1 MMIAGAQKR
10 MDASKSTSLCIILL
24 ACVHTAFSQIT
35 VQGTITNQGAEPVPN
50 ALVEFVNQ
58 ADSTQKYVSTTNARG
73 QYSIQLILTG
83 VEPSPNQPPNDFS
96 LYQNYPNPFN
106 PSTIIT
112 YELQKS
118 GKIRLEI
125 YNVLGQKI
133 KTLINGFQDNLLGRI
148 SWDGTDDSGRGVPA
162 GVYLYSLNANG
173 SRITKKMLLLDGQS
187 RSILDH
193 AFSLQKGTGKSARQ
207 NRVMSDPFLWRVSC
221 ENIIK
226 YEQPNTFIRRD
237 TMLNV
242 KVLKIAKD
250 IDGNIYRTVKIGKQW
265 WMAENLRVTHYR
277 NGDDITYRSSSDP
290 FYNTSGTFTDRY
302 GDPGLISSYG
312 MSYNWYAI
320 VDNRNLAPAGWHV
333 ASVAEWRTMIEYLD
347 GMQAAGGKLK
357 ETGTEHW
364 HDPNTGATNESGF
377 SARGGDRINVMGNY
391 NELRNNAYFW
401 TPEKEIPTL
410 FSNST
415 AIDIRDLL
423 EQYGLSVRCVEDP
436 TYPVASFTVAPL
448 LGPLATDFHFDAS
461 SVSDAQDSSSLLQV
475 RWDWDNDGIWDTPFS
490 THKTAS
496 YKFSS
501 LGGKTIKLE
510 VMDTNGLIE
519 STTRQIFVLSDSSD
533 HPTVKDVDG
542 NTYRV
547 VRIGRQWWMAEN
559 YKVAHYRNGDAI
571 PNVTE
576 SAWRDLQSGA
586 CCVYLDDRPI
596 HDYSYLAVYGRLYNW
611 YAAVDKRGLA
621 PDGWHIPSQAE
632 WQELIDYLGGEQVA
646 GGKLKETGLAHWHS
660 PNTGATNESGFSA
673 LGSGYRGY
681 SGYSDGLESSV
692 RFMCLTERSESG
704 IFWWSLDY
712 YSANIKTV
720 SNAYTKQYGYAIR
733 CCSY

>member
-1 MMIAGAQKR
+1 MITKAKKR
-10 MDASKSTSLCIILL
+10 MDISIRIFFWIMLL
-24 ACVHTAFSQIT
+24 ACTQTAFSQVM
-35 VQGTITNQGAEPVPN
+35 VQGTVTNQGAEPVPN

-58 ADSTQKYVSTTNARG
+58 ADSTQKYSSYTNAHG

-83 VEPSPNQPPNDFS
+83 VESSPNQPPNDIS
-96 LYQNYPNPFN
+96 LYQNHPNPFN
-106 PSTIIT
+106 PSTIII
-112 YELQKS
+112 YELQKPAI
-118 GKIRLEI
+118 IRLEI

-133 KTLINGFQDNLLGRI
+133 KTLMNGFQNNLLGRVQ
-148 SWDGTDDSGRGVPA
+148 WNATNDLGRGVPA
-162 GVYLYSLNANG
+162 GVYLYSLNADG
-173 SRITKKMLLLDGQS
+173 IRITKKMLLLDGQS
-187 RSILDH
+187 RSVLDH
-193 AFSLQKGTGKSARQ
+193 TFSLQKSTGKSARQ
-207 NRVMSDPFLWRVSC
+207 NRVMSNPFLLQVSG

-226 YEQPNTFIRRD
+226 HEQSNIFIHRD
-237 TMLNV
+237 TVLNV

-277 NGDDITYRSSSDP
+277 NGDAIDYRSSNEP
-290 FYNTSGTFTDRY
+290 FYSTSGTFTDRY
-302 GDPGLISSYG
+302 HDPDLISSYG
-312 MSYNWYAI
+312 MSYNWYAA
-320 VDNRNLAPAGWHV
+320 VDSRNLAPAGWHV

-347 GMQAAGGKLK
+347 GMQVSGGKLK
-357 ETGTEHW
+357 EAGTEHW

-410 FSNST
+410 SCNST

-423 EQYGLSVRCVEDP
+423 VHYGLSVRCVEDS

-448 LGPLATDFHFDAS
+448 LGLMATDFQFDAS
-461 SVSDAQDSSSLLQV
+461 SVSDAQDSNSLLQI
-475 RWDWDNDGIWDTPFS
+475 RWDWDNDGVWDTPFS
-490 THKTAS
+490 TNKTAS

-501 LGGKTIKLE
+501 LGSKTIKLE

-519 STTRQIFVLSDSSD
+519 STTRQIFILSDSSE
-533 HPTVKDVDG
+533 HPTVKDIDG

-576 SAWRDLQSGA
+576 SAWNDLHTDA
-586 CCVYLDDRPI
+586 CCVYLDNN
-596 HDYSYLAVYGRLYNW
+596 SYLAVYGRLYNW
-611 YAAVDKRGLA
+611 YAAIDKRGLA

-681 SGYSDGLESSV
+681 SGYSAGLESSV
-692 RFMCLTERSESG
+692 RFMCLTERSERA
-704 IFWWSLDY
+704 IFWWSLPYD
-712 YSANIKTV
+712 SPAIRT
-720 SNAYTKQYGYAIR
+720 SPIAYTKQYGSAIR
-733 CCSY
+733 CCSN